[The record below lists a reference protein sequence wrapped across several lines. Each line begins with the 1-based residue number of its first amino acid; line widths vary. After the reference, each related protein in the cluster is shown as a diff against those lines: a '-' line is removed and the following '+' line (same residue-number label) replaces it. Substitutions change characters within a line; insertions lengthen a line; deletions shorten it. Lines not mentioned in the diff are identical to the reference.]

1 MRKMKLEIKINIGLC
16 AILLVT
22 AGTARAQSIKVPES
36 WNQLA
41 AQADEVANINLD
53 RKMLKFAAKFMDM
66 DKDDDDAEARS
77 LISKLNGIYVK
88 TLEFKEPRTFSDAD
102 VEPIRA
108 QLRGP
113 EWSHL
118 VDVNSKTDKE
128 RVDIYV
134 KTVND
139 QTMGMVILAQEPT
152 SLTFVDLDGAITP
165 DDLDKL
171 SGNFGIP
178 KNIHSP
184 QSKASATGS
193 TKAQTVQK

>member
-1 MRKMKLEIKINIGLC
+1 MKTIW
-16 AILLVT
+16 LLVIVLVMAAT
-22 AGTARAQSIKVPES
+22 ADAQTIKVPES

-41 AQADEVANINLD
+41 EKADEVANITLD
-53 RKMLKFAAKFMDM
+53 RKMLKFAAKFMAM
-66 DKDDDDAEARS
+66 DKDEDDAEARQ
-77 LISKLNGIYVK
+77 LISKLNGIYVR

-113 EWSHL
+113 EWSHI
-118 VDVNSKTDKE
+118 VDVNSKTEKSK
-128 RVDIYV
+128 VDIYI

-152 SLTFVDLDGAITP
+152 SLAFIDLDGAINP

-178 KNIHSP
+178 KNVHGP
-184 QSKASATGS
+184 QSKTPTASSPKSQQA
-193 TKAQTVQK
+193 VQK

>member
-1 MRKMKLEIKINIGLC
+1 MKTIWV
-16 AILLVT
+16 LLVLLGMGRMG
-22 AGTARAQSIKVPES
+22 AAQTIKVPES

-41 AQADEVANINLD
+41 AKADEVANISLD
-53 RKMLKFAAKFMDM
+53 HKMLNFAAKFMDM
-66 DKDDDDAEARS
+66 DKDDKDVAQAKGM
-77 LISKLNGIYVK
+77 IAKLNGIYVR
-88 TLEFKEPRTFSDAD
+88 TLEFKEPRNFGDED

-113 EWSHL
+113 EWSHI

-152 SLTFVDLDGAITP
+152 SLAFIDLDGSINP
-165 DDLDKL
+165 EDLDKL

-178 KNIHSP
+178 KNVHAP
-184 QSKASATGS
+184 QNKTATGS
-193 TKAQTVQK
+193 VTKTQPTVQK

>member
-1 MRKMKLEIKINIGLC
+1 MKQIWL
-16 AILLVT
+16 AVVLLVMGGV
-22 AGTARAQSIKVPES
+22 AEAQSIKVPES

-41 AQADEVANINLD
+41 AKADEVANINLD

-66 DKDDDDAEARS
+66 DEGDNDAEAKQ
-77 LISKLNGIYVK
+77 LVSKLNGIYVR

-113 EWSHL
+113 EWSHI
-118 VDVNSKTDKE
+118 VDVNSKTDKS
-128 RVDIYV
+128 RVDIYI

-139 QTMGMVILAQEPT
+139 QTMGMVILAQEST
-152 SLTFVDLDGAITP
+152 SLAFIDLDGAINP

-178 KNIHSP
+178 KNVHGP
-184 QSKASATGS
+184 QSKATTAGS
-193 TKAQTVQK
+193 SKAQPTVQK

>member
-1 MRKMKLEIKINIGLC
+1 MKTIW
-16 AILLVT
+16 LLVIVMMM
-22 AGTARAQSIKVPES
+22 AAMGDAQTIKVPES

-41 AQADEVANINLD
+41 AKADEVANITLD

-66 DKDDDDAEARS
+66 DKDEDDAEAKQ
-77 LISKLNGIYVK
+77 LISKLNGIYVR
-88 TLEFKEPRTFSDAD
+88 TLEFKEPRNFNDAD

-108 QLRGP
+108 QLQGP
-113 EWSHL
+113 EWSHI
-118 VDVNSKTDKE
+118 VDVNSKTEKSK
-128 RVDIYV
+128 VDIYI

-152 SLTFVDLDGAITP
+152 SLAFIDLDGAINP

-178 KNIHSP
+178 KNVRSP
-184 QSKASATGS
+184 QSKTPANSPKSQQA
-193 TKAQTVQK
+193 VQK

>member
-1 MRKMKLEIKINIGLC
+1 MKKIR
-16 AILLVT
+16 LLVIVIIIISAAAESQT
-22 AGTARAQSIKVPES
+22 IKVPES
-36 WNQLA
+36 WDQLA
-41 AQADEVANINLD
+41 AKADEVANINLD

-66 DKDDDDAEARS
+66 NKDDDDVAEAKS
-77 LISKLNGIYVK
+77 LISKLNGIYVR

-108 QLRGP
+108 QLRGA
-113 EWSHL
+113 EWSHI

-139 QTMGMVILAQEPT
+139 QTMGMVILTQEPT
-152 SLTFVDLDGAITP
+152 SLAFIDLDGAINP
-165 DDLDKL
+165 EDLDKL

-178 KNIHSP
+178 KNVHAPRGKTSTSNVPKP
-184 QSKASATGS
+184 QP
-193 TKAQTVQK
+193 TVQK

>member
-1 MRKMKLEIKINIGLC
+1 MKNIC
-16 AILLVT
+16 LLVIIVIIG
-22 AGTARAQSIKVPES
+22 AAAEAQTIKVPES
-36 WNQLA
+36 WDQLA
-41 AQADEVANINLD
+41 AKADEVANINLD

-66 DKDDDDAEARS
+66 DKGDDDAAEAKS
-77 LISKLNGIYVK
+77 LISKLNGIYVR

-108 QLRGP
+108 QLRGA
-113 EWSHL
+113 EWSHI
-118 VDVNSKTDKE
+118 VDVNSKADKE

-152 SLTFVDLDGAITP
+152 SLAFIDLDGAISP

-178 KNIHSP
+178 KNIHAP
-184 QSKASATGS
+184 HSKAATASAPKS
-193 TKAQTVQK
+193 QPTVQK